1 VKELLSHDVR
11 KVHFKQ
17 NGNIITMLY
26 YIYKRLGPEVENEP
40 GIYNFIK
47 ISSLA
52 SPFSNTSIDFKKDIL
67 LFKKSIFNEILEVKL
82 CFITLRLR
90 LCHFLSVNNSYKWS
104 SKQS

>member
-1 VKELLSHDVR
+1 
-11 KVHFKQ
+11 
-17 NGNIITMLY
+17 MLY